1 MTKARP
7 ASGDLLTVLEAAQKL
22 GITRRNVY
30 ELIAKTAPWQR
41 VSRVAAT
48 HSTQGCRRA
57 HSIPQRWRSWPPIA
71 SC

>member
-30 ELIAKTAPWQR
+30 ELIANGRLPGSVLVGLQR
-41 VSRVAAT
+41 LIPRKVVEERIQSRR
-48 HSTQGCRRA
+48 GGDRGRR
-57 HSIPQRWRSWPPIA
+57 
-71 SC
+71 